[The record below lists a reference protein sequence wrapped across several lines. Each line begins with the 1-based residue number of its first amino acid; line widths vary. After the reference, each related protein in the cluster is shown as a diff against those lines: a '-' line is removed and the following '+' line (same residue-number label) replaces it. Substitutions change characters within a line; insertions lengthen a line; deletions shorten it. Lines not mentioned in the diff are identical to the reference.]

1 MATSVERA
9 ADVVATSP
17 AGITEEQRRWRLI
30 LGQRA
35 EDAGG
40 GGSDGAPWLSARD
53 RLIDRCLALVYGG
66 AGGGAGTSCSRAGGR
81 GPSMPRLPDWL
92 QALRDAFPRQA
103 VEVVQRDAVRK
114 DGFEQLLLDP
124 ECLHHVEPDV
134 QMVSKLISLAHL
146 VPDRAKALARAL
158 VKKVVEKI
166 QMRMRDRLERALR
179 GPPDPIKRVRHGPT
193 SLLDWRRTVRAN
205 LKHFQ
210 GAVGTI
216 VPERVYFRERCGE
229 SKRRT
234 PWEIIVLVD
243 QSGSMNESLV
253 YASVSASVLAS
264 LQAVSTRLLLFD
276 TSVVDV
282 SEQLK
287 DPVDILFGAPLG
299 GGTDI
304 ASAVAYAS
312 RLVRDPEHTLLAL
325 ITDLYDGSPAG
336 LLVSELAALKQRGA
350 TVAVLLGMTDRSVPT
365 YEPTTAAQLVGL
377 DIPAFCATPDRF
389 ADLIGRVLRGEC
401 ISAAAEEVP

>member
-1 MATSVERA
+1 MASPVERGA
-9 ADVVATSP
+9 VTTSP

-30 LGQRA
+30 LGHRA
-35 EDAGG
+35 EDASSQGKD
-40 GGSDGAPWLSARD
+40 SAPWLSQAD

-66 AGGGAGTSCSRAGGR
+66 CPAGGAGAPRSRQAGR

-114 DGFEQLLLDP
+114 EGFEQLLLDP

-134 QMVSKLISLAHL
+134 QMVSRLISLAHL
-146 VPDRAKALARAL
+146 VPDKAKALARAL
-158 VKKVVEKI
+158 VRKVVEQI
-166 QMRMRDRLERALR
+166 QMRMRDKLERALR

-210 GAVGTI
+210 GRLGTI

-264 LQAVSTRLLLFD
+264 LKAVSTRLLLFD
-276 TSVVDV
+276 TAVVDM
-282 SEQLK
+282 SDQLK

-304 ASAVAYAS
+304 ARAVAHAAK
-312 RLVRDPEHTLLAL
+312 LVHDPQHTLVAL
-325 ITDLYDGSPAG
+325 ITDLFDGSPPG
-336 LLVSELAALKQRGA
+336 LLVSELAAIKQRGA
-350 TVAVLLGMTDRSVPT
+350 TVAVLLGMTDRSVPC
-365 YEPTTAAQLVGL
+365 YNQAIAAELVGL

-389 ADLIGRVLRGEC
+389 AELIGRVLRGES
-401 ISAAAEEVP
+401 ISAVAEEQS